1 MKEDKK
7 ARVKRACEILEQA
20 YGTPARDT
28 QGDDLTSMLVR
39 TILSQ
44 NTNDAN
50 RDRAF
55 EALRAAFPTWEAV
68 CDAPPRKIAAAIR
81 TGGLAE
87 RKSAAIRGFLRA
99 LRRER
104 GDTRLDFLGEMTDE
118 QVYGF
123 LCGHKGIGVKTA
135 SIILCFGCGR
145 DVFPVDTHIYRVSR
159 RLGLIPS
166 NLSREQA
173 HEALEALIP
182 PGWYYP
188 LHLNFITHGRRV
200 CHARN
205 PRCERCILRD
215 LCDFY
220 AQQVD
225 SHRDPPREG
234 EEER

>member
-20 YGTPARDT
+20 YGTPARSA

-39 TILSQ
+39 TVLSQ

-81 TGGLAE
+81 TGGLAD
-87 RKSAAIRGFLRA
+87 RKSAAIRDFLRA

-104 GDTRLDFLGEMTDE
+104 GDTRLDFLREMTDE
-118 QVYGF
+118 QVYAF
-123 LCGHKGIGVKTA
+123 LCRHRGIGVKTA

-145 DVFPVDTHIYRVSR
+145 DVFPVDTHVNRLCA
-159 RLGLIPS
+159 RLGFVPPKSAPDKTHKLMS
-166 NLSREQA
+166 NLVPKGKS
-173 HEALEALIP
+173 
-182 PGWYYP
+182 YSF
-188 LHLNFITHGRRV
+188 HLNLIRLGKTT
-200 CHARN
+200 CTARN
-205 PRCERCILRD
+205 PRHEACPLKRVCPARR
-215 LCDFY
+215 
-220 AQQVD
+220 AARQAT
-225 SHRDPPREG
+225 P
-234 EEER
+234 